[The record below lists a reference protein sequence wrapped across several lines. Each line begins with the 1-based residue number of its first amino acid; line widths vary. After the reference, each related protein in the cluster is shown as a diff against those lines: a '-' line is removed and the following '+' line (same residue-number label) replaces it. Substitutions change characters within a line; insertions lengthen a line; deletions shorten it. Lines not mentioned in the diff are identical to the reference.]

1 MAETIDLGDIKVEVV
16 KKDIKNIHL
25 SVYPPA
31 GRVRI
36 SAPARMSLDTIRV
49 FVIAKLGW
57 IKQQQQKFQAQV
69 RETPRGEAQKDT
81 SLSEPQPRNPW
92 DPPPQAGR

>member
-1 MAETIDLGDIKVEVV
+1 MTTLELGQIAVEVV

-36 SAPARMSLDTIRV
+36 
-49 FVIAKLGW
+49 
-57 IKQQQQKFQAQV
+57 
-69 RETPRGEAQKDT
+69 
-81 SLSEPQPRNPW
+81 
-92 DPPPQAGR
+92 

>member
-57 IKQQQQKFQAQV
+57 IKQPDGSFLRDQERLKLNIEAPEGVSVVRFQV
-69 RETPRGEAQKDT
+69 GP
-81 SLSEPQPRNPW
+81 L
-92 DPPPQAGR
+92 